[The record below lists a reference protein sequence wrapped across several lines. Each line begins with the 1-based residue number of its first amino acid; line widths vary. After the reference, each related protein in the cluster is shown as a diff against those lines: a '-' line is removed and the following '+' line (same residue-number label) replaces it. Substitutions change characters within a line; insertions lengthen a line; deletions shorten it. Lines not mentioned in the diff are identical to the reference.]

1 MSSRFT
7 RWFAVGS
14 VGSLAAVLGAFAVG
28 CGGDA
33 AGGSGDAGNDASV
46 IDPGR
51 DGTAGNDG
59 PDGAATVTTTF
70 RVAHVSPDLGAFDVC
85 YRLATTTSWIG
96 PLFAPSTPP
105 DAAAPPADA
114 TSDASAIDAAIG
126 DARADAV
133 ASDAAPPSIGVGFA
147 TVSRYVT
154 VTGSGTYDVAL
165 VAAGETSCAHPR
177 ALGHVT
183 LDPGKHATVVVMGMS
198 RGDAGVDAALAI
210 TAFTDDTTLVSGV
223 ARTRFIHAALGGG
236 KATTLAAVSIDAL
249 TGANVSPLVAELR
262 PARTSTPSSTP
273 PKIDT
278 LGYGDSLP
286 MSPPSMLR
294 TSQLADGG
302 AQSWSTASN
311 DLALT
316 ALSLHT
322 AILFGDGDGTLKV
335 LWCSD
340 GGVGGPVTQCVV
352 LASR

>member
-7 RWFAVGS
+7 RWIAVGS
-14 VGSLAAVLGAFAVG
+14 VGSLTAVLAAFAVG
-28 CGGDA
+28 CTADA
-33 AGGSGDAGNDASV
+33 AGGSGAGNDASV

-51 DGTAGNDG
+51 DGTTGNDG

-114 TSDASAIDAAIG
+114 TSDASALDGALS

-133 ASDAAPPSIGVGFA
+133 ASDAAPPPIGVGFA

-165 VAAGETSCAHPR
+165 VAASETSCAHPR

-183 LDPGKHATVVVMGMS
+183 LDPGKHATVVVMGLS
-198 RGDAGVDAALAI
+198 RGDAGADAALAI
-210 TAFTDDTTLVSGV
+210 TAFTDDTTLVSGI
-223 ARTRFIHAALGGG
+223 ARTRFIHAARGGG
-236 KATTLAAVSIDAL
+236 KATSLGAVSVDAL
-249 TGANVSPLVAELR
+249 TGTIVAPLVAELR
-262 PARTSTPSSTP
+262 PGRTSTPSPTP

-278 LGYGDSLP
+278 LGYGAALP
-286 MSPPSMLR
+286 LSASSTLR
-294 TSQLADGG
+294 TSQLADAG
-302 AQSWSTASN
+302 AQSWSTASY

-322 AILFGDGDGTLKV
+322 AILFGDGDGTLQI